1 MDEQMKKYSLFMH
14 MQDTHSARR
23 KEETLLLWQRA
34 WT

>member
-14 MQDTHSARR
+14 MQDTLSQE
-23 KEETLLLWQRA
+23 KGETLLLWQRA